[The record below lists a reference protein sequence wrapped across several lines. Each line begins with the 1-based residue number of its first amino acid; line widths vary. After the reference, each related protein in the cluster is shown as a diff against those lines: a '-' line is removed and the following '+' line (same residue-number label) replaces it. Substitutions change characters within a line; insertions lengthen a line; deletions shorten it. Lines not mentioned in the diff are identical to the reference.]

1 LCRTAFAKS
10 NASENVGILQIEHQN
25 QVSIALL
32 LAIDD
37 AVPKIKCSLIKTAS
51 FFFLVEK

>member
-1 LCRTAFAKS
+1 
-10 NASENVGILQIEHQN
+10 
-25 QVSIALL
+25 VSIALL